1 MKESYDEGL
10 ANHIGPESC
19 GGGSNAMAEALTGVR
34 AGRVLSREI
43 LLKSRVPTSWDVAE
57 GNIGRVV
64 SARYVW
70 TLRGRRPRARTET
83 SYTGTGRSCNRHS
96 YRDQPL
102 SRVGPPLACLGHS
115 LFFFAAFLEQYVQ
128 SLDHNRGRK
137 NAAMGYVETK
147 DLLC

>member
-1 MKESYDEGL
+1 MKEAYDEGL

-64 SARYVW
+64 SARHVW

-83 SYTGTGRSCNRHS
+83 SCTGTGRS
-96 YRDQPL
+96 
-102 SRVGPPLACLGHS
+102 
-115 LFFFAAFLEQYVQ
+115 
-128 SLDHNRGRK
+128 HNRPRNGSLRSALGTPRGYARDVRK
-137 NAAMGYVETK
+137 WEVGQSHSTK
-147 DLLC
+147 EAPNKGLGAP

>member
-1 MKESYDEGL
+1 MKEAYDEGL

-57 GNIGRVV
+57 GNIGRVDI
-64 SARYVW
+64 ARHVW

-83 SYTGTGRSCNRHS
+83 SCTGTGRS
-96 YRDQPL
+96 
-102 SRVGPPLACLGHS
+102 
-115 LFFFAAFLEQYVQ
+115 
-128 SLDHNRGRK
+128 HNRPRNGSLRSALGTPRGYARDVRK
-137 NAAMGYVETK
+137 WEVGQSHSTK
-147 DLLC
+147 EAPNKGLGAP